1 MFSLLIPAFLE
12 FGFCFLTNDVREVV
26 VDFVM
31 AWDGNHESIELEYL
45 MTPSLPDTLKR
56 NILAFRRLLHQ
67 FDEPSPTRHYIVNSF
82 LDNSVKCGIYF

>member
-1 MFSLLIPAFLE
+1 MFSLLIPAFPE

-31 AWDGNHESIELEYL
+31 AWDGNHEPIELEYL

>member
-1 MFSLLIPAFLE
+1 
-12 FGFCFLTNDVREVV
+12 
-26 VDFVM
+26 
-31 AWDGNHESIELEYL
+31 

-56 NILAFRRLLHQ
+56 NILAFRRLLHK

>member
-1 MFSLLIPAFLE
+1 MFSLLIPAFPE

-67 FDEPSPTRHYIVNSF
+67 FDDPSPTRHYIVNSF

>member
-1 MFSLLIPAFLE
+1 MFSLLIPAFPE

-67 FDEPSPTRHYIVNSF
+67 LKDALS
-82 LDNSVKCGIYF
+82 